1 MERPI
6 RNFGEGPARVVIAG
20 GGVGALEALLALR
33 SHATEELTI
42 DVVSPTRDFVYRPLA
57 VLAPFAGDD
66 APHFDMKE
74 MAIDCGARYHEDA
87 LASVDANA
95 SKVNLD
101 GGGSLDYDALV
112 VAVGA
117 IREPGVEGALT
128 FFGPDDTRQFADL
141 LVEAERGVVDKIVFA
156 VPPGIVWTLPL
167 YELALNTASYL
178 ATREHHVASISIV
191 TPEDAP
197 LGVFG
202 TRASDAVRE
211 LLRESGVELRTR
223 TYATGISEGAV
234 KLVPEGE
241 LEADRVVA
249 LPRLRGPAI
258 PGLPADDDG
267 FIPIDEHCL
276 VHGLDDVYAVGD
288 ATAFPVKQG
297 GITAEQ
303 ADTAAEA
310 IASRAGVAVE
320 PRPFRPVLRG
330 LLLAGGET
338 RYLSAHITRGP
349 AIASEAEEEPLWWPP
364 TKIPGRHIARYL
376 SERGKELARPGPPPQ
391 ASVPFEV
398 DLGEPGSGD

>member
-1 MERPI
+1 MMERAI

-20 GGVGALEALLALR
+20 GGVGALEGLLALR
-33 SHATEELTI
+33 SHATEEVTI

-57 VLAPFAGDD
+57 VLGPFVGDE
-66 APHFDMKE
+66 PPRFDMKE

-87 LASVDANA
+87 LAKVDVSGRKAMSA
-95 SKVNLD
+95 AGAALE
-101 GGGSLDYDALV
+101 YDALV

-117 IREPGVEGALT
+117 LREPAIDGALT
-128 FFGPDDTRQFADL
+128 FFGPDDTKRFRDL
-141 LVEAERGVVDKIVFA
+141 LVEAERGIVDRIVFA
-156 VPPGIVWTLPL
+156 VPPGVVWTLPL
-167 YELALNTASYL
+167 YELALNTASHL
-178 ATREHHVASISIV
+178 AAREHDVASLSIV

-197 LGVFG
+197 LAVFG

-223 TYATGISEGAV
+223 AYATEFSNGSV
-234 KLVPEGE
+234 KLIPDGE

-249 LPRLRGPAI
+249 LPRLKGPAI
-258 PGLPADDDG
+258 PGLPCDDDG
-267 FIPIDEHCL
+267 FIPIDDHCL

-330 LLLAGGET
+330 LLLAGEET

-349 AIASEAEEEPLWWPP
+349 AIASEAGEEPLWWPP

-376 SERGKELARPGPPPQ
+376 SERGKELTRPPMPVPET
-391 ASVPFEV
+391 SVPFEV
-398 DLGEPGSGD
+398 DLGPPGS